1 MYVAGR
7 GGIHSLDDDSI
18 QIDFA
23 RVKYLT
29 LRGRIF
35 GWGARCLDKIMK
47 VKGVMAHP
55 MCRGRG
61 FGRLRRNVSR
71 CNHEATDA
79 GMRNPITG
87 IAGCCARAES
97 GHAAAAP
104 PSSDM
109 NSRRLLFG
117 ASCGSSDFNMIT
129 EISDAVGESGRGRQA
144 RSPRLVGDS
153 RTGRDLP

>member
-1 MYVAGR
+1 
-7 GGIHSLDDDSI
+7 
-18 QIDFA
+18 
-23 RVKYLT
+23 YLT
-29 LRGRIF
+29 LPGRIF

-79 GMRNPITG
+79 GRRNPITG
-87 IAGCCARAES
+87 IAGCCARRERPRRRRAAEQRYELATLET
-97 GHAAAAP
+97 G
-104 PSSDM
+104 
-109 NSRRLLFG
+109 FG

-144 RSPRLVGDS
+144 RSPRPVGDS